1 MLWRVARRELVRH
14 PLRTA
19 LAAAGVAVATA
30 MLVDMLMLGG
40 GIQRSFNQLLGA
52 RGYGIRVTPAG
63 TLPFDTDAT
72 LPGADSLRRL
82 LASEP
87 GVAGVAPVLG
97 ANLLAAG
104 PRGAPRSGAGTAEG
118 PGTRPPIAD
127 GPNAGASE
135 AARDTL
141 RLFVLGVDP
150 GEQGV
155 YRLVEGREPRS
166 EGEAVVGR
174 GTAAAAGISRGD
186 TLRLTSGR
194 TLGGGGSRSFE
205 VVGTAEFLY
214 ASRDERPVAVP
225 LPALQE
231 LTRRP
236 DRVSFF
242 MVRTGPGTSVDAAA
256 RALDRRLAG
265 ARALSAGRLVERAR
279 ERLSYF
285 RQLALILGAV
295 SLVTTGLLVGTI
307 MAVSVSER
315 VGTLAALR
323 AVGVARR
330 HILAGLALE
339 SLLLCAVGG
348 LAGLGLG
355 IVTAGWL
362 EGILSDLP
370 GLPQAVR
377 FFVLAPGDLA
387 RAWAAVLGVGLAAAL
402 VPAWRAAGLPVAET
416 LHREEP

>member
-1 MLWRVARRELVRH
+1 MLWRVSRRELARH

-40 GIQRSFNQLLGA
+40 GIQRSFNELLGA
-52 RGYGIRVTPAG
+52 RGYGVRVTPAG

-72 LPGADSLRRL
+72 LSGADSLRRL
-82 LASEP
+82 LAAGP
-87 GVAGVAPVLG
+87 GVTGVAPVLG
-97 ANLLAAG
+97 ANLLAEARDAANG
-104 PRGAPRSGAGTAEG
+104 SG
-118 PGTRPPIAD
+118 PGTGSDP
-127 GPNAGASE
+127 
-135 AARDTL
+135 L
-141 RLFVLGVDP
+141 RHFVLGVDP

-155 YRLVEGREPRS
+155 YRLVEGRDARS
-166 EGEAVVGR
+166 DGEVVVGT
-174 GTAAAAGISRGD
+174 GTASAAGISRGD
-186 TLRLTSGR
+186 TLRLAPGR
-194 TLGGGGSRSFE
+194 SLGGGGGGSFV

-225 LPALQE
+225 LGALQR
-231 LTRRP
+231 LTGRR

-242 MVRTGPGTSVDAAA
+242 MIRTGPGTSADATA
-256 RALDRRLAG
+256 RALDRRLVG

-279 ERLSYF
+279 QRLSYF
-285 RQLALILGAV
+285 RQLALILGSV

-323 AVGVARR
+323 AVGVSRR

-339 SLLLCAVGG
+339 SLLLCSVGG

-355 IVTAGWL
+355 VLTAGWL

-370 GLPQAVR
+370 GLPRAVR
-377 FFVLAPGDLA
+377 FFVLTPGDLA
-387 RAWAAVLGVGLAAAL
+387 LGWAAVLGVGLAAAL

>member
-1 MLWRVARRELVRH
+1 MFWRVSWRELVRH

-40 GIQRSFNQLLGA
+40 GIQRSFNELLGS

-63 TLPFDTDAT
+63 TLPFETEAT
-72 LPGADSLRRL
+72 LPGGDSLRRL

-97 ANLLAAG
+97 ANLLAPGRPGRDTVRLFVAG
-104 PRGAPRSGAGTAEG
+104 VDPDEQGLYRLLEGRAPRSDDELVLGRETAE
-118 PGTRPPIAD
+118 
-127 GPNAGASE
+127 
-135 AARDTL
+135 
-141 RLFVLGVDP
+141 VLGLAP
-150 GEQGV
+150 
-155 YRLVEGREPRS
+155 
-166 EGEAVVGR
+166 
-174 GTAAAAGISRGD
+174 GD
-186 TLRLTSGR
+186 TLRLLPGR
-194 TLGGGGSRSFE
+194 TLGGGDGRRF
-205 VVGTAEFLY
+205 VAVGTAEFLY

-225 LPALQE
+225 LGVLQR
-231 LTRRP
+231 LTGRP
-236 DRVSFF
+236 DRVSLF
-242 MVRTGPGTSVDAAA
+242 MVRTAEGAVPDAVAA
-256 RALDRRLAG
+256 ALDRRLVG
-265 ARALSAGRLVERAR
+265 ARALSADRLVERAR

-330 HILAGLALE
+330 HLLAGLALE

-355 IVTAGWL
+355 VVTAGWL

-377 FFVLAPGDLA
+377 FFVLTPGDLG
-387 RAWAAVLGVGLAAAL
+387 RGYAAVLGVGVAAAL

>member
-1 MLWRVARRELVRH
+1 MLWRVSWRELVRH
-14 PLRTA
+14 PLRTT

-40 GIQRSFNQLLGA
+40 GIQRSFNELLGA

-63 TLPFDTDAT
+63 TLPFDTEAT

-82 LASEP
+82 LATGP
-87 GVAGVAPVLG
+87 GVTGVAPVLG
-97 ANLLAAG
+97 ANLMVVG
-104 PRGAPRSGAGTAEG
+104 SGANAASTPELPAPPGDDGTG
-118 PGTRPPIAD
+118 V
-127 GPNAGASE
+127 
-135 AARDTL
+135 
-141 RLFVLGVDP
+141 RLFVLGIDP
-150 GEQGV
+150 DEQGL
-155 YRLVEGREPRS
+155 YRLVEGRDPAG
-166 EGEAVVGR
+166 GEVVLGR
-174 GTAAAAGISRGD
+174 GTAAALGAATGD
-186 TLRLTSGR
+186 TLRLGTGPV
-194 TLGGGGSRSFE
+194 LGGGSVHRF
-205 VVGTAEFLY
+205 VVAGTAEFLY
-214 ASRDERPVAVP
+214 ASRDERPAAVR
-225 LPALQE
+225 LDELQR
-231 LTRRP
+231 LTGRP

-242 MVRTGPGTSVDAAA
+242 MVRTAPGTSSEAAA
-256 RALDRRLAG
+256 RDLDGRLVG
-265 ARALSAGRLVERAR
+265 ARALSAGRLVERAQ

-285 RQLALILGAV
+285 RQLALILGTV
-295 SLVTTGLLVGTI
+295 SLVTTGLLVGTL
-307 MAVSVSER
+307 MAVSIAER

-330 HILAGLALE
+330 HLLAGLALE

-355 IVTAGWL
+355 VVTAGWL

-377 FFVLAPGDLA
+377 FFVLTPGDLA
-387 RAWAAVLGVGLAAAL
+387 RGYAAVLGVGVTAAL

>member
-1 MLWRVARRELVRH
+1 MFWRVSWRELVRH
-14 PLRTA
+14 PLRTS

-40 GIQRSFNQLLGA
+40 GIQRSFNELLAAG
-52 RGYGIRVTPAG
+52 GYDVRVTPAG
-63 TLPFDTDAT
+63 TLPFDTEAT

-82 LASEP
+82 LAAGP
-87 GVAGVAPVLG
+87 GVEGVAPVLG

-104 PRGAPRSGAGTAEG
+104 AAAG
-118 PGTRPPIAD
+118 
-127 GPNAGASE
+127 
-135 AARDTL
+135 DTL
-141 RLFVLGVDP
+141 RFFVLGVDP
-150 GEQGV
+150 GEQGL
-155 YRLVEGREPRS
+155 YRMVEGRQPRS
-166 EGEAVVGR
+166 DDELVLGLE
-174 GTAAAAGISRGD
+174 TAEAAGVGPGD
-186 TLRLTSGR
+186 TLRLASGR
-194 TLGGGGSRSFE
+194 ALGGGGARSFV

-214 ASRDERPVAVP
+214 ASRDERPLAIP
-225 LPALQE
+225 LGSLQAL
-231 LTRRP
+231 TGRR

-242 MVRTGPGTSVDAAA
+242 MVRTAPSATADETAA
-256 RALDRRLAG
+256 ALDRRLVG
-265 ARALSAGRLVERAR
+265 ARALSSGRLVERAR
-279 ERLSYF
+279 QRLSYF

-307 MAVSVSER
+307 MAVSISER

-330 HILAGLALE
+330 HLLAGLALE
-339 SLLLCAVGG
+339 SLLLCTAGG

-355 IVTAGWL
+355 VVTAGWL

-377 FFVLAPGDLA
+377 FFVLEPGDLA
-387 RAWAAVLGVGLAAAL
+387 RGWAAVLAVGVAAAL
-402 VPAWRAAGLPVAET
+402 IPAWRAAGLPVAET

>member
-1 MLWRVARRELVRH
+1 MLWRVSRRELARH

-19 LAAAGVAVATA
+19 LAAVGVAVATA

-40 GIQRSFNQLLGA
+40 GIQRSFNELLGA
-52 RGYGIRVTPAG
+52 RGYGVRVTPAG

-72 LPGADSLRRL
+72 LPGADSLRGL
-82 LASEP
+82 LAAGP
-87 GVAGVAPVLG
+87 GVTGVAPVLG
-97 ANLLAAG
+97 ANLLAEI
-104 PRGAPRSGAGTAEG
+104 GAEPF
-118 PGTRPPIAD
+118 
-127 GPNAGASE
+127 
-135 AARDTL
+135 

-155 YRLVEGREPRS
+155 YRQVAGREPRS
-166 EGEAVVGR
+166 DGEVVVGT
-174 GTAAAAGISRGD
+174 GTASAAGISRGD
-186 TLRLTSGR
+186 TLRLSPGR
-194 TLGGGGSRSFE
+194 SLGGGGGRSFV

-225 LPALQE
+225 LGALQR
-231 LTRRP
+231 LTDRR

-242 MVRTGPGTSVDAAA
+242 MVRTAPGTPADATA
-256 RALDRRLAG
+256 RALDRRLVG

-285 RQLALILGAV
+285 RQLALILGSV

-323 AVGVARR
+323 AVGVSRR

-339 SLLLCAVGG
+339 SLLLCSVGG

-355 IVTAGWL
+355 VLTAGWL

-370 GLPQAVR
+370 GLPRAVR
-377 FFVLAPGDLA
+377 FFVLTPGDLA
-387 RAWAAVLGVGLAAAL
+387 LGWAAVLGMGLAAAL
-402 VPAWRAAGLPVAET
+402 VPAWRAVGLPVAET

>member
-1 MLWRVARRELVRH
+1 MLLRVSRRELARH

-19 LAAAGVAVATA
+19 LAVAGVAVATA

-40 GIQRSFNQLLGA
+40 GIQRSFNELLAA
-52 RGYGIRVTPAG
+52 RGYGIRVTPTG

-72 LPGADSLRRL
+72 LVGADSLGRRI
-82 LASEP
+82 ASTT

-97 ANLLAAG
+97 ANLLASTPRDAG
-104 PRGAPRSGAGTAEG
+104 PGGGAATGGPAATGDEG
-118 PGTRPPIAD
+118 VRVFA
-127 GPNAGASE
+127 
-135 AARDTL
+135 
-141 RLFVLGVDP
+141 LGVDP
-150 GEQGV
+150 DEQGL
-155 YRLVEGREPRS
+155 YRVVAGRDPRAA
-166 EGEAVVGR
+166 GEAVVGER
-174 GTAAAAGISRGD
+174 TAAALGLAAGD
-186 TLRLTSGR
+186 TLGLSTGR
-194 TLGGGGSRSFE
+194 ALGGGGGRSFT

-214 ASRDERPVAVP
+214 ASRNERPVAVP
-225 LPALQE
+225 LDDLQE
-231 LTRRP
+231 LTGRP

-242 MVRTGPGTSVDAAA
+242 MVRTAPGASADEAA
-256 RALDRRLAG
+256 RALDRRLVG

-285 RQLALILGAV
+285 RQLSLILGAV
-295 SLVTTGLLVGTI
+295 SLVTAALLVGTI

-323 AVGVARR
+323 AVGVSRG

-339 SLLLCAVGG
+339 SLLLTGAGG

-355 IVTAGWL
+355 VLTSRWL
-362 EGILSDLP
+362 ESILSDLP
-370 GLPQAVR
+370 GLPAAVR
-377 FFVLAPGDLA
+377 FFVLRPGDLA
-387 RAWAAVLGVGLAAAL
+387 LGYAAVLAVGLAAAL

>member
-1 MLWRVARRELVRH
+1 MLWRVSRRELARH

-40 GIQRSFNQLLGA
+40 GIQRSFNELLGA
-52 RGYGIRVTPAG
+52 RGYGVRITPAG

-82 LASEP
+82 LAAGP
-87 GVAGVAPVLG
+87 GVEGVAPVLG
-97 ANLLAAG
+97 ANLLVEA
-104 PRGAPRSGAGTAEG
+104 RDAPNGSSPGTGAGGGTDAPGSPAESA
-118 PGTRPPIAD
+118 AD
-127 GPNAGASE
+127 P
-135 AARDTL
+135 L

-155 YRLVEGREPRS
+155 YRLMAGREPRS
-166 EGEAVVGR
+166 DGEAVVGT
-174 GTAAAAGISRGD
+174 GTASAAGIARGD
-186 TLRLTSGR
+186 TLRLAPGR
-194 TLGGGGSRSFE
+194 SLGGAGGRSFV

-225 LPALQE
+225 LGALQR
-231 LTRRP
+231 LTGRR

-242 MVRTGPGTSVDAAA
+242 MVRTAPGTSADATA
-256 RALDRRLAG
+256 RALDRRLVG

-279 ERLSYF
+279 QRLSYF
-285 RQLALILGAV
+285 RQLALILGSV

-323 AVGVARR
+323 AVGVSRR

-339 SLLLCAVGG
+339 SLLLCSVGG

-355 IVTAGWL
+355 VLTAGWL

-370 GLPQAVR
+370 GLPRAVR

-387 RAWAAVLGVGLAAAL
+387 LGWAAVLGVGLAAAL

>member
-1 MLWRVARRELVRH
+1 MFWRVSWRELARH
-14 PLRTA
+14 PLRTV

-40 GIQRSFNQLLGA
+40 GIQRSFNELLGA

-63 TLPFDTDAT
+63 TLPFDTEAT
-72 LPGADSLRRL
+72 LPGADSLGRL

-97 ANLLAAG
+97 ANLLAVEA
-104 PRGAPRSGAGTAEG
+104 RGGAG
-118 PGTRPPIAD
+118 
-127 GPNAGASE
+127 S
-135 AARDTL
+135 DTL

-150 GEQGV
+150 EEQGL
-155 YRLVEGREPRS
+155 YRMVEGRQPR
-166 EGEAVVGR
+166 EARELVLGR
-174 GTAAAAGISRGD
+174 ETAAALGARPGD
-186 TLRLTSGR
+186 TLRLTPGGA
-194 TLGGGGSRSFE
+194 LGGGAARSF
-205 VVGTAEFLY
+205 VAVGTAEFLY

-225 LPALQE
+225 LATLQRI
-231 LTRRP
+231 TGRP
-236 DRVSFF
+236 DRASLF
-242 MVRTGPGTSVDAAA
+242 MVRVAGGASADSVAA
-256 RALDRRLAG
+256 ALDRRLVG
-265 ARALSAGRLVERAR
+265 ARALSAGRMVERAR

-315 VGTLAALR
+315 VGTLTALR

-330 HILAGLALE
+330 HLLAGLALE
-339 SLLLCAVGG
+339 SLLLSAVGG
-348 LAGLGLG
+348 IVGLGLG
-355 IVTAGWL
+355 VVTAGWL

-377 FFVLAPGDLA
+377 FFVLTPADLA
-387 RAWAAVLGVGLAAAL
+387 RGYAAVLGVGVAAAL